1 MFEAHSNPWNIM
13 KIIKLPSLR
22 SLFLGAYVTANILI
36 AQCALADQIR
46 VACVGDSITYGHF
59 VSGASTYPS
68 KLQAALGSGYYVQ
81 NFGVSGSSLLKLS
94 GGNPAYHPAWIDTAA
109 YAQAMNSAPNVVI
122 IMLGANDASFWNN
135 YSSLF
140 VSQFESLVNGFRAL
154 PTKPEVFVCKPTY
167 CFGANSFGIDANIVD
182 NVIPPLIDTIAAN
195 TKSPVIDMKAATY
208 NGGNASYFPD
218 NVHPIDA
225 GAQQIA
231 DAAKTALQNFKLTR
245 AFYIKTDSATQ
256 GSWKS
261 TYGVQGFCTSQD
273 SSTNNPGIP
282 ANVSWSIVGQ
292 GNQQWSAATGDVRAL
307 QQAQTGS
314 TNRIAGRWSS
324 SNTSGSSYDINLNF
338 TDGQTHQVALYGL
351 DWETANQRNQTVQVI
366 EVATNRILDTRT
378 LTSFTN
384 GKYLVWNVTGNLKFR
399 VVSNSNYGAA
409 ISGIFID
416 PVKIPIG
423 QLINLKSKAN
433 NLFVSA
439 DNGGNSPLIANRTS
453 AGGWEQFL
461 VVDASLGAGNG
472 IIGLQAMANYR
483 YVCADMG
490 IANPPQPIA
499 NRTSVGG
506 AWECFVW
513 TPQADGSVGIQAQAN
528 NKFIT
533 VNPSAPTL
541 TASQTAIGGAW
552 EVFNWNSN

>member
-1 MFEAHSNPWNIM
+1 M
-13 KIIKLPSLR
+13 
-22 SLFLGAYVTANILI
+22 
-36 AQCALADQIR
+36 
-46 VACVGDSITYGHF
+46 GDSITYGHF
-59 VSGASTYPS
+59 VSGPTAYPA
-68 KLQAALGSGYYVQ
+68 KLQNALGSGYYVQ
-81 NFGVSGSSLLKLS
+81 NFGTDGSSLLKLP
-94 GGNPAYHPAWIDTAA
+94 GGNPQWHPAWIDTSN
-109 YAQAMNSAPNVVI
+109 YALATNFAPNIVI

-135 YSSLF
+135 YSSLY
-140 VSQFESLVNGFRAL
+140 VSQYESLINTFRAL
-154 PTKPEVFVCKPTY
+154 PTHPEVFVCKPTWI
-167 CFGANSFGIDANIVD
+167 FGANQYGIDPNIVN
-182 NVIPPLIDTIAAN
+182 NVIPPLINTIASD
-195 TKSPVIDMKAATY
+195 TKCPIIDMATATY
-208 NGGNASYFPD
+208 NGGNSSYFPD
-218 NVHPIDA
+218 LVHPIDA

-231 DAAKTALQNFKLTR
+231 DAAKNALQSFKLTR
-245 AFYIKTDSATQ
+245 AFYVKTDAATQ
-256 GSWKS
+256 GTWKN
-261 TYGVQGFCTSQD
+261 TYGGQGFCTSQD
-273 SSTNNPGIP
+273 SSSNNPSIP
-282 ANVSWSIVGQ
+282 ANVTWSVVGQ
-292 GNQQWSAATGDVRAL
+292 GNQQWSAATTDVRAL

-338 TDGQTHQVALYGL
+338 TDGQTHQVSLYGL
-351 DWETANQRNQTVQVI
+351 DWDTANQRSQTVQVI
-366 EVATNRILDTRT
+366 EVSSGRVLDTRT

-384 GKYLVWNVTGNLKFR
+384 GKYLVWNVTGNLKFH
-399 VVSNSNYGAA
+399 VVSNSNYGIAL
-409 ISGIFID
+409 SGIFID

-461 VVDASLGAGNG
+461 VIDASLGVGNG
-472 IIGLQAMANYR
+472 IIGLQAMANNK

-541 TASQTAIGGAW
+541 TASQAAIGGAW